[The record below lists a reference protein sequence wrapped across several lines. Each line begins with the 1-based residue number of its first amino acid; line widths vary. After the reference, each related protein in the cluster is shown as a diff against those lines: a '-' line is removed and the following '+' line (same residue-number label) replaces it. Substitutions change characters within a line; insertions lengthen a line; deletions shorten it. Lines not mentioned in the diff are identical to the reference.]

1 MTDSASVDLG
11 GRSILA
17 ISQCFNVWNVSP
29 EKSDGRRLDI
39 FVTMLHGLI
48 PAESGALAAQR
59 AVVQPPHD
67 RLFL

>member
-29 EKSDGRRLDI
+29 EKSDVRRLEI
-39 FVTMLHGLI
+39 RHYASWFNTC
-48 PAESGALAAQR
+48 
-59 AVVQPPHD
+59 
-67 RLFL
+67 